1 MNIPWPDANG
11 PSTRRGWSAALRTR
25 CVRLWAVAAVTMLV
39 VAPVA
44 APQADDAASA
54 LQQLERDAARS
65 LQLDK
70 LLNDTIGSV
79 QGSIGKCLAE
89 ARKVGDN
96 EAVRTVLRNIARKP
110 GQQYFNLSFENVLGR
125 LERAAGRK
133 LDLTAFDLQTCVLA
147 YDMHFTLTAHTD
159 KVLTNPAIGCQP
171 GQNFCQGTIPGAYVC
186 CSGSTPICAQ
196 SCDEDGDCEPYC
208 EPSLSCFPGEATVAM
223 ADGSTRRMDELRIGD
238 RVAVMRPDGTRG
250 FDEIYLFTH
259 KDAVATNAYRT
270 LTLESGRELT
280 LSPRHFI
287 PVATDG
293 GAGWDARVVKAAE
306 EVGPGDVIWY
316 ENADGSLASAAVTAV
331 ATQARQGLFNPLTMG
346 GTILVDGV
354 VASAHSDWFL
364 DGIASP
370 ATQDVVYQALFLP
383 VRALYRLIGP
393 EWTET
398 VAERWGVVDA
408 ARDASFAP
416 WAIAAALGCALL
428 LGAAAVGWRKRRT
441 VGG

>member
-1 MNIPWPDANG
+1 MR
-11 PSTRRGWSAALRTR
+11 TFAAVVL
-25 CVRLWAVAAVTMLV
+25 LVAAPTV
-39 VAPVA
+39 

-54 LQQLERDAARS
+54 LERLERDAARS
-65 LQLDK
+65 VQLDR
-70 LLNDTIGSV
+70 LLRDTIGAV
-79 QGSIGKCLAE
+79 EGSIGKCLAE
-89 ARKVGDN
+89 ARKIGDN

-147 YDMHFTLTAHTD
+147 YDLHFTLTAHTD

-208 EPSLSCFPGEATVAM
+208 EPSLSCFPGDATVAM
-223 ADGSTRRMDELRIGD
+223 EDGTTRRMDTLRIGD
-238 RVAVMRPDGTRG
+238 RVAVMRADGTRG
-250 FDEIYLFTH
+250 FEDVYLFTH
-259 KDAVATNAYRT
+259 KDGVATNAYT
-270 LTLESGRELT
+270 VLTLASGRELA
-280 LSPRHFI
+280 LSSRHFI
-287 PVATDG
+287 PVASDPA
-293 GAGWDARVVKAAE
+293 AGWDARVIRAAE
-306 EVGPGDVIWY
+306 EVGVGDVVWY
-316 ENADGSLASAAVTAV
+316 ETAGGATASGAVTAIR
-331 ATQARQGLFNPLTMG
+331 AEARQGLFNPLTMN

-364 DGIASP
+364 DGVASP
-370 ATQDVVYQALFLP
+370 ATQDVVYQAMFLP
-383 VRALYRLIGP
+383 VRALYQVIGP
-393 EWTET
+393 DWTET

-408 ARDASFAP
+408 VRNASARP
-416 WAIAAALGCALL
+416 WPIAMALGFVLL
-428 LGAAAVGWRKRRT
+428 LGAAAMGWRKRRL